1 MQNASHALMRALS
14 SFSRASHPLARQ
26 SQLWPSK
33 PVVRV
38 PLATSLPSPAT
49 LNAVEFFT
57 VYLAPCHPSPPESCM
72 RSR

>member
-1 MQNASHALMRALS
+1 
-14 SFSRASHPLARQ
+14 
-26 SQLWPSK
+26 
-33 PVVRV
+33 
-38 PLATSLPSPAT
+38 